1 MKGNSLKIKWRAQ
14 VFFCNNRIGRQVS
27 SNGDIYIGNH
37 KDNEI
42 NGYGEYNY
50 ASGNMYK
57 GFWIDQLMHGFGT
70 LIDADGLLYEGQFIK
85 NKKQDKKGK
94 LELTDG
100 TIFIGEYRDDKRNG
114 HG

>member
-1 MKGNSLKIKWRAQ
+1 
-14 VFFCNNRIGRQVS
+14 
-27 SNGDIYIGNH
+27 
-37 KDNEI
+37 
-42 NGYGEYNY
+42 
-50 ASGNMYK
+50 MYK